1 MADCGSSVSVDLSKV
16 GSQFGALPVDATL
29 CVNGDCQTTQVV
41 LTDST
46 VSRVVSHSMPS
57 ESPDDPTVAVTV
69 RLERDGKLLVEGKA
83 DATLTKLT
91 PNGDNCEPICYSSML
106 LLDGTQLQ
114 SVPLETVPQRI
125 P

>member
-29 CVNGDCQTTQVV
+29 CVNGDCQTTKVV

-69 RLERDGKLLVEGKA
+69 RLERDGKLLVEDKA
-83 DATLTKLT
+83 DATLTKLR

-106 LLDGTQLQ
+106 LLDGTLLQ